1 MIDDR
6 LYWPVAIDDK
16 SHWSDEDTVYMEN
29 YPFRETKMLTYWL
42 NGQYYLRKQRVV
54 PGSIENLGSSGIKVM
69 VSNALWRVNKIEH
82 LAAAELKDSS
92 GIWHER
98 YQLCNAQSI
107 GDKDSEI
114 VFHLLQGAP
123 KPWNVPIGYV
133 RDGENIVLIRS
144 KVVEEYLKRHLT
156 MLFYENCRLMAEID
170 GNIRSITEHA
180 GNHPTKTTQH
190 EQPT

>member
-1 MIDDR
+1 MMEGR
-6 LYWPVAIDDK
+6 LYWPVMIEDK
-16 SHWSDEDTVYMEN
+16 SHWSDEQTIEMES
-29 YPFRETKMLTYWL
+29 YPYRATSSLTNWL
-42 NGQYYLRKQRVV
+42 NWLYYPRKQRVV
-54 PGSIENLGSSGIKVM
+54 PGSIENLGSGIKVM
-69 VSNALWRVNKIEH
+69 VSNALWKVNKIEH

-180 GNHPTKTTQH
+180 GNHPTKNTSV
-190 EQPT
+190 

>member
-6 LYWPVAIDDK
+6 LYWPVMIEDS
-16 SHWSDEDTVYMEN
+16 SHWSDEQTVEIDRHSYS
-29 YPFRETKMLTYWL
+29 TTYLFAIWL
-42 NGQYYLRKQRVV
+42 NSLYHVKRLRVV
-54 PGSIENLGSSGIKVM
+54 PGSIEHLSSGIRLRM
-69 VSNALWRVNKIEH
+69 SNVLWKVNKIEH

-170 GNIRSITEHA
+170 GNIRSITEHV
-180 GNHPTKTTQH
+180 GNHPTKSTSV
-190 EQPT
+190 

>member
-6 LYWPVAIDDK
+6 LYWPVLIEDR
-16 SHWSDEDTVYMEN
+16 SHWSDEQIIGKDR
-29 YPFRETKMLTYWL
+29 YPYRNTESLTNWL
-42 NGQYYLRKQRVV
+42 NSVYHRNQQRVV
-54 PGSIENLGSSGIKVM
+54 PGSIEYLSSGIEAR
-69 VSNALWRVNKIEH
+69 VSNVLWKVNKVEY
-82 LAAAELKDSS
+82 LASAELRVIG
-92 GIWHER
+92 GIWHLR
-98 YQLCNAQSI
+98 YQLCNSQTI
-107 GDKDSEI
+107 NGNGNEI
-114 VFHLLQGAP
+114 ESYLLQGTP

-156 MLFYENCRLMAEID
+156 MLLYEDGRLMADID
-170 GNIRSITEHA
+170 GEIKSITEHV